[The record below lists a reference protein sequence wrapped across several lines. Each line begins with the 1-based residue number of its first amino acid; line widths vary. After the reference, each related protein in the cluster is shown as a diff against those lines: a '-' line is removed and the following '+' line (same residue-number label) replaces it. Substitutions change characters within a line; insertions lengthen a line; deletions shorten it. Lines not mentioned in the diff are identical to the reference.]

1 MALTLLSQFFFRLQS
16 KRLWSAVS
24 QRSLQKKYLLPAQQ
38 LRVGRLVIACWDQL
52 KYEADSELWLL
63 DFCWFVFQTLLQITK
78 QRISSN
84 RFFFYFPGWNFQ
96 KYEIRRKRLILHTFP
111 EYVIDKHVL
120 LYTTCNESKSI
131 SYHSEKT
138 TLNMNQLY
146 LAWPNSCFYKHNSQ
160 CSHERGVSTEIN
172 PFLLLVGEERSCV
185 AALLISDH
193 IMWTLNTGDSTSKK
207 KSLALVLA
215 PQSMWI
221 ANFHLKQKKNNFI
234 PDKAKFPKKIC
245 IKCFKSRISKK
256 KLPVTTI
263 QWRGSLVAVS
273 GSGLS
278 PVPGCGS
285 QGWEISAAR

>member
-1 MALTLLSQFFFRLQS
+1 MKQTRNCD
-16 KRLWSAVS
+16 
-24 QRSLQKKYLLPAQQ
+24 
-38 LRVGRLVIACWDQL
+38 CWTS
-52 KYEADSELWLL
+52 ADSYSRLYSRSQSRESP
-63 DFCWFVFQTLLQITK
+63 QTD
-78 QRISSN
+78 
-84 RFFFYFPGWNFQ
+84 FFYFPGWNFQ

-193 IMWTLNTGDSTSKK
+193 IMWTLNTGDSTKNN
-207 KSLALVLA
+207 SLASVLV
-215 PQSMWI
+215 PQNMWK
-221 ANFHLKQKKNNFI
+221 ANFHPKQTSNFSPNI
-234 PDKAKFPKKIC
+234 KRHKAKFLAENVSEAGLAKRNTI
-245 IKCFKSRISKK
+245 
-256 KLPVTTI
+256 I

-278 PVPGCGS
+278 PVPGSGS
-285 QGWEISAAR
+285 RQGWEISAAR